1 MSRQLTVEA
10 AAMPRVARRARGV
23 HLCPVWHAGPGEST
37 STSSVSASQS
47 TSTRRTCCMLP
58 LVAPLFQSSW
68 RLRLQ
73 NQVVPVFRVRASD
86 SSLIHATMSTSPVP
100 ACCTTAGTRPR
111 SSKRTLAAEG
121 VTGSSAS
128 PA

>member
-23 HLCPVWHAGPGEST
+23 HLHE
-37 STSSVSASQS
+37 SQS

-86 SSLIHATMSTSPVP
+86 SALIHATMSTSPVP